1 VAAVQVLKLRLI
13 ILHSAGIPFDSH
25 TDECYKTYVVK
36 PVFSISPNPTCMY
49 QTMSIRGALAKIRF
63 AVDSR
68 QGLSCI
74 LGDVGIG
81 KSSLLRFLQA
91 EYSANESSLTT
102 LLTTGKYPSP
112 FAFLKKI
119 GGDFGL
125 GPKRSSMAQLE
136 AFEAFLIA
144 QHQAGRTTIV
154 FIDEAQL
161 LDAECLELIRTML
174 NFETHTEKLIQFVM
188 AGQLDLRDRLLQKKQ
203 KGLRSRIFA
212 PVILNALNHDE
223 TIAMIGYRCEY
234 WQAVNPF
241 TPAALDRIYHITDGV
256 PRYVL
261 QLCAISYQMAAA
273 LGETRIEDD
282 LVDSAAREL
291 SLADEP
297 EGEAVSAND

>member
-1 VAAVQVLKLRLI
+1 
-13 ILHSAGIPFDSH
+13 
-25 TDECYKTYVVK
+25 
-36 PVFSISPNPTCMY
+36 MY

-63 AVDSR
+63 AIASR

-91 EYSANESSLTT
+91 EYSADDHSLTT

-119 GGDFGL
+119 SADFGMS
-125 GPKRSSMAQLE
+125 PKRSSMAQLE
-136 AFEAFLIA
+136 VFEAFLIA
-144 QHQAGRTTIV
+144 QHKQNRTVIV

-161 LDAECLELIRTML
+161 LDGECLELIRTML

-188 AGQLDLRDRLLQKKQ
+188 AGQLDLRDRLLQKRQ
-203 KGLRSRIFA
+203 KALRSRIFA
-212 PVILNALNHDE
+212 PVILNSLNHEE
-223 TIAMIGYRCEY
+223 TAAMIQYRCEY
-234 WQAVNPF
+234 WQAPNPF

-261 QLCAISYQMAAA
+261 QLCAIAHQLAVS
-273 LGETRIEDD
+273 LGESRIDED
-282 LVDSAAREL
+282 LVESAAQEL
-291 SLADEP
+291 SLSEP
-297 EGEAVSAND
+297 AAEEQAAAVK